1 LRSGLEGLAILLIV
15 ALLLPLYAHISLALE
30 PSTSTGTNLSTPR
43 TQPRTETPQSSAYKF
58 VTLALPVKLLRNL
71 VGVSI
76 KSIVASPCY
85 DDTIVIVPYV
95 LPKRFMRS
103 FMPSLNATVLR
114 PDFGDGVLT
123 EDDVLILEVP
133 IPIGRAVSARC
144 GWAVHAVK
152 SGLRER
158 YMVAL
163 GQGMQVATEKGL
175 EVLQNPITIVIYFD
189 KNQSRRS
196 LIYDTP
202 FDVEA
207 LKTLSIALGVQPPEQ
222 PRLVHDFNAKEIIEA
237 ENMWNNWLKN
247 IRSRVAAEANSIARR
262 LTATYE
268 RRAGFVYD
276 PLSDRVVAEI
286 ESKELEKAVYQQ
298 LKDVYPQAYL
308 IDGGGGPSRFYDF
321 TLVLAKEK
329 DGKPELI
336 GRVDG
341 VITKKLYLGY
351 NIYSATVYVRAK
363 SSSTSTAYLGIDVSI
378 VDVDT
383 KSVVWSNSYRY
394 SLGPQP
400 QDIYIYPSIPFDT
413 TRKFNI
419 TITFRWSGGAQP
431 YIEWST
437 LKFIKV
443 WDKMPTEQTV
453 KAYQIL
459 SAGIATIR
467 DKSGALPPG
476 CQRAK
481 ASDMLDPVIYKENWY
496 IPGVVVT
503 RSHACSYEQVI
514 AGTCVYSIS
523 IDSTLMNGLYYD
535 SLYRTSPIL
544 YIDIC
549 VTSSISQEGDITLMI
564 NGIRYATQK
573 LVADPSKL
581 CNYVGFTILLDW
593 NLAKGHGHEIMLVTT
608 LPSTFTM
615 RIDALIEYLYAP
627 EVWKESSTG
636 SWSWALPWFK
646 LYLPQ
651 YVVGVLDY
659 SSSLVLEIT
668 ATNYRPWIKVGHL
681 VVKGYGTSISSASIM
696 IKPVGAFSPDEVE
709 GTVAKIAGTSY
720 EPYFGWISV
729 LAGIIALVPSEVVST
744 PASVISIVT
753 GALTLRGEIKT
764 IRLTPDGTYMLSWTA
779 GPLDQYTIIRLRLRF
794 EWGGLATLPTSYYV
808 WIEANGYWVLRPIYV
823 SIPRIYSPSGPYKPY
838 YGFYNRKDIIYD

>member
-1 LRSGLEGLAILLIV
+1 VHVLRSGLEGLAVLIIV
-15 ALLLPLYAHISLALE
+15 ALLLPLYTSISLALE
-30 PSTSTGTNLSTPR
+30 PSAPTGTGLPTPQ
-43 TQPRTETPQSSAYKF
+43 TQTPQSNAYRF
-58 VTLALPVKLLRNL
+58 ATLALPVKILKDL

-76 KSIVASPCY
+76 RSVTASPCY
-85 DDTIVIVPYV
+85 DDSIVIVPYV

-103 FMPSLNATVLR
+103 FMSSLNATVLL

-123 EDDVLILEVP
+123 EDDVLLLAVP
-133 IPIGRAVSARC
+133 IPMSRVVSTKC
-144 GWAVHAVK
+144 GWAVHAAK

-158 YMVAL
+158 YL
-163 GQGMQVATEKGL
+163 ITLRQGMQVATEKGL
-175 EVLQNPITIVIYFD
+175 EALQSPITIAIYFD
-189 KNQSRRS
+189 KNQSRKS
-196 LIYDTP
+196 LVYGTP

-207 LKTLSIALGVQPPEQ
+207 LKTLSKALGIEPPQQPKP
-222 PRLVHDFNAKEIIEA
+222 VHDFDAKEIIEA
-237 ENMWNNWLKN
+237 ENAWNNWLKN
-247 IRSRVAAEANSIARR
+247 VRSKIITKATSIAET
-262 LTATYE
+262 LTAVYE
-268 RRAGFVYD
+268 RRTGFVYD

-286 ESKELEKAVYQQ
+286 ESKDLEKAAYQQ
-298 LKDVYPQAYL
+298 LKEAYPQAHL
-308 IDGGGGPSRFYDF
+308 IDGGGGPLQFYDF

-336 GRVDG
+336 GSVDG
-341 VITKKLYLGY
+341 AITKKLYLGY

-363 SSSTSTAYLGIDVSI
+363 SSSTSTAYLGIDVSV
-378 VDVDT
+378 VDTDT
-383 KSVVWSNSYRY
+383 KSVVWSNSYSF
-394 SLGPQP
+394 SLSSQP

-437 LKFIKV
+437 LDLHKV

-481 ASDMLDPVIYKENWY
+481 ASDMLDPVIYGENYY

-503 RSHACSYEQVI
+503 KEYACSYEQVI
-514 AGTCVYSIS
+514 AGKCVYSLS

-549 VTSSISQEGDITLMI
+549 VTGISQEGNITLKI
-564 NGIRYATQK
+564 DGIRYGTQK
-573 LVADPSKL
+573 LVVDPSKP

-593 NLAKGHGHEIMLVTT
+593 NLAKGYGHEITLETT
-608 LPSTFTM
+608 LPSSFAM
-615 RIDALIEYLYAP
+615 RIDALIEYRYAP

-636 SWSWALPWFK
+636 SWAWAVPWFK

-651 YVVGVLDY
+651 YVVGALRY
-659 SSSLVLEIT
+659 SSSLVLEI
-668 ATNYRPWIKVGHL
+668 AAADDRPWVKVGHL
-681 VVKGYGTSISSASIM
+681 IKGHASSISSASIM
-696 IKPVGAFSPDEVE
+696 IKPVGAFSPDEIDSD
-709 GTVAKIAGTSY
+709 VAKVAGANY
-720 EPYFGWISV
+720 ETYFGWISV
-729 LAGIIALVPSEVVST
+729 LAGIISLVPSEVIAE
-744 PASVISIVT
+744 PAGVISVVT
-753 GALTLRGEIKT
+753 GALSLIGERIGAY
-764 IRLTPDGTYMLSWTA
+764 LTSDGTYVLSWTA
-779 GPLDQYTIIRLRLRF
+779 GPLDQYTVIRLKLWF
-794 EWGGLATLPTSYYV
+794 VWYGLGTPPTSYYV
-808 WIEANGYWVLRPIYV
+808 WINANDYWLLRPIYV
-823 SIPRIYSPSGPYKPY
+823 SIPRIYPVSGPYEPY